1 MRFTLYYSWK
11 KRRQNSAFSYHIG
24 ENILYRGTKKIF
36 PLKRKLLAFVLGL
49 FLTFAVKG
57 QVALISAIPSSG
69 CSPLPVLFNDSSTG
83 GPSSWAWNFGDGFT
97 SNKQSPGLHIY
108 SLPGNYTVTLTVNG
122 GSTTTKT
129 VTVFNAPSVLFTVD
143 TTTGCFPLNVNFTDQ
158 SLPGSGT
165 LAAWNWD
172 FGDGNTSNLK
182 NPSHKYTAA
191 GNFPVALQVVN
202 SNGCSKV
209 ITKTGYIQIPNGV
222 TPGFSLITS
231 SGCKI
236 PITVNFNNTSTGPG
250 TLSYVWD
257 FGDATPTSTLV
268 APGHTYNTSG
278 NFPISLV
285 VKSTSGCQ
293 DTLTKVT
300 PILAGNVTSS
310 FIMPDTVC
318 VGTTLTLQNT
328 SAPAPTISSWD
339 FGDGTSS
346 SAISP
351 VKTFSVAN
359 VYNVKLTNTFGACI
373 DSVIKKITVL
383 TPAVADFSAS
393 ATVSCDSLF
402 TVTFTD
408 MSVNASSWTWNFG
421 DGKTSNQRNPTH
433 TYTGYGNYSVTLL
446 VSNSVGCSGTKTK
459 LNYIQNRK
467 PFIQLS
473 SLNAKGCAPLSY
485 SPVLIDTVVDGI
497 ATYAWD
503 FGNGTTSTLA
513 SPPAVSYGAGTY
525 YVKLT
530 ITSKGGCSASTQDTV
545 QVGTIKPVVN
555 FTLNPNPV
563 CVNSAVTFTDQS
575 TNSPNAWYWNFG
587 NGFSSN
593 LPNPVY
599 NFPVPG
605 TFTVTLIAY
614 NNGCNDSA
622 KKTIVINPP
631 LAKFAYS
638 FSCLNNT
645 TLFSFHDSS
654 IKADTWAWD
663 FGDGSPVDHTQNPSH
678 TYPSADGNYTAK
690 LTVTNNT
697 SGCTNATTQQVFIVK
712 DTAHYVT
719 NFTHICINNAATIS
733 VFQVNF
739 SHIALYTF
747 DFGDGTVVTAQSPA
761 TSHIYKK
768 TGVFQVKIILTE
780 VTGCKDTL
788 PTDPNVVVHVSGPT
802 AGFNAGVSTG
812 CTGLA
817 AVFNDLSTTDGINPI
832 VKWIWD
838 YGDSTPVQTYTTG
851 PFTHFYSKQGIYTV
865 KLKVVDA
872 SGCYDSVSRVNL
884 ITIAYPSAAFTTI
897 DSLSCPGSPIQFVN
911 NSKGY
916 GLTYSWSFG
925 DGSGAIA
932 QVNPT
937 HLYAK
942 GTYDVTLKVVDQFT
956 CTASVTKTAYIT
968 VDTPTAAFTLSNT
981 FGTCPPLIDTFT
993 FHGSYYKTIKWSFGD
1008 GGTSS
1013 LVDPVHYYTIPGTYT
1028 AGLTVISHGGCIAT
1042 APSATVTILGPYG
1055 ALSYSPLQG
1064 CHTLAVNFNVVTS
1077 NVVKY
1082 IWVYTSTN
1090 VDSTLVPNSSFTYD
1104 SAGKFLPIVILEDAT
1119 GCNVPVYGKDSIFIV
1134 GSKPNFGYDKTV
1146 LCQSGT
1152 VNFSDSTTTSGV
1164 LTNYFWD
1171 FGDGGTST
1179 QRNPAH
1185 SYTKPGLYDVKL
1197 VVTAQTGC
1205 QDSVT
1210 KTGLIRVVANPS
1222 VDISG
1227 ATSQCV
1233 TATASFQGVILVPN
1247 PSTLSWAWDFF
1258 NGQTSA
1264 VQNPPGQL
1272 YNTAGSDSVQVIAT
1286 DTYGCADTVIKYFEV
1301 HPLPV
1306 INSGPDTTLCL
1317 GQNLTLNP
1325 TGGATYVWNADNTLS
1340 CTNCSNPVATP
1351 VNTTT
1356 YYVTGTSSFGCS
1368 SLDSIQVSV
1377 IKPGALQLIPL
1388 TDSICVGQG
1397 VQLIASGEA
1406 LYSWTPPAG
1415 LDNPSIG
1422 NPMATPDTTTTYQ
1435 VTGTDAKS
1443 CFVDTKTVTISVFK
1457 YPTVNVGPPS
1467 VTIPIGT
1474 SYTIMGTGSADI
1486 DSIAWTPVV
1495 GLSCTNC
1502 LSPVASPVTTTV
1514 YAIRVVNNG
1523 GCAALDSIR
1532 IIVTCDNNNLFVPN
1546 TFSPN
1551 GDGVNDV
1558 FYVRGKGLSTVQ
1570 SMRIFNRWGQM
1581 VFEKKEFAPNDP
1593 SVGWDGTFGGK
1604 KMPSDVYIYTIEVI
1618 CENSQV
1624 IPYHGN
1630 VALIR

>member
-11 KRRQNSAFSYHIG
+11 KRRQNSAFSYDII

-57 QVALISAIPSSG
+57 QVALISASPLSG
-69 CSPLPVLFNDSSTG
+69 CAPLPVLFTDSSTG
-83 GPSSWAWNFGDGFT
+83 GPTSWSWTFGDGFSSVQQNPLHT
-97 SNKQSPGLHIY
+97 FLNPGVF
-108 SLPGNYTVTLTVNG
+108 TVKLTVNG
-122 GSTTTKT
+122 GSSTTKT
-129 VTVFNAPSVLFTVD
+129 ITVFAAPTILFTAD
-143 TTTGCFPLNVNFTDQ
+143 TTTGCFPLVVNFKDQ
-158 SLPGSGT
+158 STPGSGIMT
-165 LAAWNWD
+165 AWNWD
-172 FGDGNTSNLK
+172 FGDGNTSNLEF
-182 NPSHKYTAA
+182 PSHKYIGAS
-191 GNFPVALQVVN
+191 NFPVALEVFN
-202 SNGCSKV
+202 SNGCKSV
-209 ITKTGYIQIPNGV
+209 LTKTSFINIPNGV

-250 TLSYVWD
+250 TLSYVWN
-257 FGDATPTSTLV
+257 FGDASPTSTLV

-285 VKSTSGCQ
+285 VKSSSGCQ

-310 FIMPDTVC
+310 FVMPDTVC

-346 SAISP
+346 NAISP

-359 VYNVKLTNTFGACI
+359 VFNVKLTNTFGACI
-373 DSVIKKITVL
+373 DSISKKITVL
-383 TPAVADFSAS
+383 TPAVPAFTPS

-402 TVTFTD
+402 TVSFKD
-408 MSVNASSWTWNFG
+408 QSVNASNWFWNFG
-421 DGKTSNQRNPTH
+421 DGKTSTQQNPTH
-433 TYTGYGNYSVTLL
+433 TFTGFGNYTVSLT
-446 VSNSVGCSGTKTK
+446 VSNSVGCSGSITKSN
-459 LNYIQNRK
+459 LIQNRK
-467 PFIQLS
+467 PYLQLN
-473 SLNAKGCAPLSY
+473 SLNAKGCAPFSY
-485 SPVLIDTVVDGI
+485 TPSLIDTVVDGI

-503 FGNGTTSTLA
+503 FGNGTTSSLA
-513 SPPAVSYGAGTY
+513 NPPAVSYGAGTY
-525 YVKLT
+525 IVKLN
-530 ITSKGGCSASTQDTV
+530 ITTKGGCSASALDTV

-555 FTLNPNPV
+555 FSAVPLTV
-563 CVNSAVTFTDQS
+563 CVNSPVTFTDQS
-575 TNSPNAWYWNFG
+575 TNSPNAWLWNFG
-587 NGFSSN
+587 NGNSSN
-593 LPNPVY
+593 SQNPVY
-599 NFPVPG
+599 KFTSPG
-605 TFTVTLIAY
+605 VFNVTLIAY
-614 NNGCNDSA
+614 NNGCNDSSTQ
-622 KKTIVINPP
+622 KITVNPP
-631 LAKFAYS
+631 QAKFSYS
-638 FSCLNNT
+638 FSCQNNS

-654 IKADTWAWD
+654 IQATSWLWD
-663 FGDGSPVDHTQNPSH
+663 FGDGNTSNAQNPTH
-678 TYPSADGNYTAK
+678 TYASSDGNYLTT
-690 LTVTNNT
+690 LTVKNSTT
-697 SGCTNATTQQVFIVK
+697 GCTNSITQPVYVVK
-712 DTAHYVT
+712 DTAKYLASAT
-719 NFTHICINNAATIS
+719 NICINNTTTIS
-733 VFQVNF
+733 VYQVNF
-739 SHIALYTF
+739 AHIFRYTY
-747 DFGDGTVVTAQSPA
+747 DFGDGSVVTSGSSNLAH
-761 TSHIYKK
+761 TYKK
-768 TGVFQVKIILTE
+768 TGNFQVKIVLTE
-780 VTGCKDTL
+780 ITGCLDTL
-788 PTDPNVVVHVSGPT
+788 LVNPSCVIHVSGPT
-802 AGFNAGVSTG
+802 AAFTTSAFTG

-817 AVFNDLSTTDGINPI
+817 AVFVDQSTSDGVNPI
-832 VKWIWD
+832 VKWTWD
-838 YGDSTPVQTYTTG
+838 FGDSTPVQTFTTPG
-851 PFTHFYSKQGIYTV
+851 PFNHNYTKQGIYTV

-872 SGCYDSVSRVNL
+872 SGCYDSISKVNL
-884 ITIAYPSAAFTTI
+884 ITISYPSAAFTTI

-916 GLTYSWSFG
+916 GLTYNWSFG
-925 DGSGAIA
+925 DGQTGN
-932 QVNPT
+932 QVNPA

-942 GTYDVTLKVVDQFT
+942 GSYDVSLNVIDQFG
-956 CTASVTKTAYIT
+956 CKASITKTGYIT
-968 VDTPTAAFTLSNT
+968 VDTPTAAFNLSNT
-981 FGTCPPLIDTFT
+981 YGTCPPLIDTFT

-1013 LVDPVHYYTIPGTYT
+1013 LVNPVHYYTIPGTYT

-1042 APSATVTILGPYG
+1042 APNATVTILGPYG

-1064 CHTLAVNFNVVTS
+1064 CHTLTVNFNVVTS

-1082 IWVYTSTN
+1082 IWIYNSAN
-1090 VDSTLVPNSSFTYD
+1090 VDSTLVPSTSFTYD
-1104 SAGKFLPIVILEDAT
+1104 TAGKFLPIVILEDAT
-1119 GCNVPVYGKDSIFIV
+1119 GCNVPVFGKDSIFIV

-1152 VNFSDSTTTSGV
+1152 VNFSDSTITSGV

-1210 KTGLIRVVANPS
+1210 KTGLIRVVASPL

-1264 VQNPPGQL
+1264 IQNPPGQL

-1368 SLDSIQVSV
+1368 SPDSIKVSV
-1377 IKPGALQLIPL
+1377 IKPGALQLTPL

-1570 SMRIFNRWGQM
+1570 SMRIFNRWGQL